1 LPLRGE
7 VANLA
12 FSTKSS
18 NQTEGAPPLALRQH
32 LSAWLLAG
40 LLTVPLQA
48 APSGAFPAFSQVRAA
63 WHSSEARLFD
73 RHGELLQELRVDQHL
88 RRSDWTALADVS
100 PALIA
105 AVLRAE
111 DRRFFEH
118 AGVDWLAAG
127 KAALSNWLSAKPRGA
142 STLTM
147 QLTALLDAHHRA
159 RAGRRD
165 VVEKWRQMRAAR
177 ELEQS
182 WRKADILEAYLNLAP
197 FRGELTGIDAAARGL
212 FDKRPAGLSDA
223 ESLILAA
230 LIRDPNGKPGGVAR
244 RVCALA
250 DGLPGLPDCAALA
263 ALTRNTLSGRYPIV
277 PAANLAPHLARR
289 LIGTTNPP
297 RPFFD
302 KGGRSTGFRS
312 SLDAGLQRDV
322 LATLNEQLAHLS
334 GHEVHDAAALVL
346 DNASGEVLA
355 YASVSTRSSGSPES
369 DGVRAPRQAGSTLKP
384 FLYGL
389 ALEKGLLTAASA
401 LEDVPLSIATAG
413 GQYAPR
419 NYGPVHRGLA
429 SVRTSLAGSLN
440 IPAVRTLKLVGLE
453 PFAARLARFGFA
465 GLTEDADFYGYSL
478 ALGSLDVTL
487 EQAANAYRA
496 LANGGLFSP
505 LRFMPTTKNTAAQRV
520 QSRESAF
527 LVTDILADR
536 QARAVTFGLENPLA
550 TRFWTA
556 VKTGTSKDMRDNWC
570 IGFSSR
576 YTVGVWAGN
585 FSGAPMHDVS
595 GISGAAPAWAA
606 IMQRLHAEL
615 PSLPPDPP
623 KGLLRKRVQP
633 PGEAPRR
640 EWFLP
645 GSEPA
650 GKAWN
655 TATPPP
661 EIVNPGDGAI
671 LALDPDL
678 TQARQRLQFQAS
690 QAPVGACWQLDETRL
705 VTPDWP
711 LERGRHTLSLKDR
724 EGRVLDQV
732 RFEVR

>member
-1 LPLRGE
+1 MRRR
-7 VANLA
+7 
-12 FSTKSS
+12 FT
-18 NQTEGAPPLALRQH
+18 
-32 LSAWLLAG
+32 AWLLMGVLSA
-40 LLTVPLQA
+40 PLQA
-48 APSGAFPAFSQVRAA
+48 ASADSFPAFSQVKAA
-63 WHSSEARLFD
+63 WHSSEVRLLD
-73 RHGELLQELRVDQHL
+73 RHGELLQELRIDPSI
-88 RRSDWTALADVS
+88 RRTAWTPLAEVS

-118 AGVDWLAAG
+118 AGVDWLATG
-127 KAALSNWLSAKPRGA
+127 KAALSNWLNTKPRGA

-147 QLTALLDAHHRA
+147 QLAALLDAQYRA
-159 RAGRRD
+159 SAGRRD
-165 VVEKWRQMRAAR
+165 VTEKWRQMQAAR
-177 ELEQS
+177 ELEQG

-223 ESLILAA
+223 ESLILAT
-230 LIRDPNGKPGGVAR
+230 LIRAPNAKPVEVAR

-250 DGLPGLPDCAALA
+250 DGLPGMADCAALK
-263 ALTRNTLSGRYPIV
+263 ALTLNTLSGRYPIV
-277 PAANLAPHLARR
+277 AAAALATHLALR
-289 LIGTTNPP
+289 LIGPP
-297 RPFFD
+297 QPPFG
-302 KGGRSTGFRS
+302 KGGSKTIQS
-312 SLDAGLQRDV
+312 SLDAGLQRHV
-322 LATLNEQLAHLS
+322 LATLKQQLAHLA
-334 GHEVHDAAALVL
+334 GREVSDAAALVL

-355 YASVSTRSSGSPES
+355 YASASTSASVSPES
-369 DGVRAPRQAGSTLKP
+369 DGVQAARQAGSTLKP

-401 LEDVPLSIATAG
+401 LEDAPLSITTAG
-413 GQYAPR
+413 GQYAPQ
-419 NYGPVHRGLA
+419 NYDHVHRGLV

-440 IPAVRTLKLVGLE
+440 IPAVQTLKLVGLE
-453 PFAARLARFGFA
+453 PFAARLVRFGFD
-465 GLTEDADFYGYSL
+465 GLTEDADFYGYAL

-487 EQAANAYRA
+487 EQEANAYRA
-496 LANGGLFSP
+496 LANGGLYSP
-505 LRFMPTTKNTAAQRV
+505 LRFTPSTKNTAARRV
-520 QSRESAF
+520 LSRESAF
-527 LVTDILADR
+527 LVGDILADR

-570 IGFSSR
+570 IGFSQR
-576 YTVGVWAGN
+576 YTVGVWVGN

-606 IMQRLHAEL
+606 IMQRLHAES

-623 KGLLRKRVQP
+623 RGLLRKRFQP
-633 PGEAPRR
+633 PGEALRR

-650 GKAWN
+650 GASWN
-655 TATPPP
+655 SATPPP
-661 EIVNPGDGAI
+661 EIVNPGDGGI

-678 TQARQRLQFQAS
+678 PQTRQRLVFQAS
-690 QAPVGACWQLDETRL
+690 HAPVGAWWQLDEIRL
-705 VTPDWP
+705 ETPDWP
-711 LERGRHTLSLKDR
+711 LERGRHALSLKDR